1 MSFQFR
7 VSVSFFLQE
16 VFWTAND
23 KQEELLPLKSYK
35 DLIFLVSWTAFSDY
49 SESELLSVE

>member
-1 MSFQFR
+1 MSFQSR
-7 VSVSFFLQE
+7 VYGKFFLQE

-35 DLIFLVSWTAFSDY
+35 ELIFLVSWTVFSDY
-49 SESELLSVE
+49 SESELLGVE